1 MALNVKTLGTRSLS
15 AAVFVILLIGS
26 VYTSYISFAIFFFIV
41 SLLGLNEFYKI
52 SEKLGAQPYRIS
64 GYIFGIL
71 TYIFYLQKDFT
82 GFDDVAWILP
92 SPILIFP
99 FIILAVGLFS
109 KRENSMR
116 NSFFTICGIFYCVLP
131 FCLLNQLCYYNIG
144 KPDGYVYAP
153 WFVLGII
160 FLIWSNDTFAYLGGS
175 LFGKNKMIERV
186 SPGKTWEGTAIG
198 VLLTFALSFIFDR
211 YVFHLRNNM
220 WPVLGICIP
229 ILATIGDLVESKLK
243 REAGIKDSGSIM
255 PGHGGAL
262 DRFDSLIFVS
272 PFVYFLMMLF
282 RF

>member
-15 AAVFVILLIGS
+15 AAVFVILLVGS
-26 VYTSYISFAIFFFIV
+26 VYASYTSFAIFFFIV

-52 SEKLGAQPYRIS
+52 SEKLDAQPYRIS

-82 GFDDVAWILP
+82 GFDDFAWLLP

-99 FIILAVGLFS
+99 FVILAVGLFS

-131 FCLLNQLCYYNIG
+131 FCLLNQLSYYNIG

-153 WFVLGII
+153 WLVLGII

-211 YVFHLRNNM
+211 YVFHLTNNM

-229 ILATIGDLVESKLK
+229 VLATIGDLVESKLK